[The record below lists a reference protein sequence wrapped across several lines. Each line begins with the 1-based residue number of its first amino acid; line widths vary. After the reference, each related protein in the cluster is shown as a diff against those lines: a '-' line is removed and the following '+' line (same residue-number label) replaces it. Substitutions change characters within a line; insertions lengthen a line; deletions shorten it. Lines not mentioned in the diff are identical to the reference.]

1 MNSKVIKYTADF
13 NEKRYWER
21 IKRNLGWLG
30 DTDEEAKKRQK
41 KISEVVI
48 GIAG

>member
-41 KISEVVI
+41 KIGSVAKSER
-48 GIAG
+48 